1 VLFVLTFVT
10 GIPAALLY
18 GPVLDSG
25 HITGEGADNHVFL
38 GAFLELLLIIAN
50 IATAVVV
57 FPILKRQNRNPRSR
71 LCHGSCR

>member
-25 HITGEGADNHVFL
+25 YIIGEGADKHVFL
-38 GAFLELLLIIAN
+38 GAF
-50 IATAVVV
+50 
-57 FPILKRQNRNPRSR
+57 
-71 LCHGSCR
+71 